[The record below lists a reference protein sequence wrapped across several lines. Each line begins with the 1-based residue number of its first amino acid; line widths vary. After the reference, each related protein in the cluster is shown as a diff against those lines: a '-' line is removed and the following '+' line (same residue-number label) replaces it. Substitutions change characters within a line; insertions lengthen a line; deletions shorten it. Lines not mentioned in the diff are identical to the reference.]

1 LVDGEKEAVM
11 ADPEELKKIA
21 AERMR
26 DLPGET
32 AAGRIDPATLP
43 EDERE
48 ELAKR
53 VPRADDEEA

>member
-1 LVDGEKEAVM
+1 M

-21 AERMR
+21 EERMR

-43 EDERE
+43 EDVRE

-53 VPRADDEEA
+53 VPRADEDDDQG